1 MLALDAIL
9 HRNTPDDQETQHKFR
24 EINFIDMDYL
34 DPLVHVLNEF
44 IFQALQENRFHSVL

>member
-1 MLALDAIL
+1 MLYCVEIHLMI
-9 HRNTPDDQETQHKFR
+9 RNKFR
-24 EINFIDMDYL
+24 EINFIYMDYL